1 MNFLLK
7 ILQKQ
12 PSKWLWIFIAFF
24 IKIIFVGYTYWQG
37 HSAPAYANRFINFFV
52 YRASDYNY
60 FIGSAE
66 RYFEYGYMSFLGE
79 GHPFGGRMPGY
90 GFPYILLRF
99 FMHSSQALTVM
110 IIGQILFAAFAI
122 YLLAKACMM
131 LTQSAMIFYVSF
143 FLFALLNAT
152 TGFDIQTM
160 TESFA
165 VSCSCAFLYF
175 FAQYMLANHQLKYL
189 YYAGFFMMWMIFLR
203 PFMGVLIF
211 IIPAY
216 LLFSDG
222 ALFHQLKRKLILIS
236 LFLSS
241 FIVAES
247 AWVIR
252 NYNVFG
258 KFIPLETKLH
268 ESYGK
273 VYSKGWIACR
283 NLFKAYGEGAMY
295 FEKGTLAFWFRAKD
309 ATNEPKYY
317 TFSSNIFEG
326 LRQNQDSLLMLKT
339 AYREYKSTDNKALED
354 SLDAFVE
361 RTANRYT
368 AEFEAKHPLKVYV
381 LNPIKRFKKY
391 VLTSGSSY
399 LLFDVSN
406 GMKLHHLFVRLLA
419 FVSYYLILGL
429 FLFALIIMVLK
440 RIWVRYASA
449 LFMTCAFN
457 ILFISLIA
465 GMQENRYLLPIIPM
479 MILFS
484 ALILH
489 KWKSKI

>member
-37 HSAPAYANRFINFFV
+37 HSAPAYSNRFINFFV
-52 YRASDYNY
+52 YKASDYNY

-131 LTQSAMIFYVSF
+131 LTQSAIIFYVSF

-189 YYAGFFMMWMIFLR
+189 FYAGFFMMWMIFLR

-211 IIPAY
+211 IIPTY
-216 LLFSDG
+216 LLLNDG
-222 ALFHQLKRKLILIS
+222 ALLHQLKRKFILGS

-241 FIVAES
+241 
-247 AWVIR
+247 
-252 NYNVFG
+252 
-258 KFIPLETKLH
+258 
-268 ESYGK
+268 
-273 VYSKGWIACR
+273 
-283 NLFKAYGEGAMY
+283 
-295 FEKGTLAFWFRAKD
+295 
-309 ATNEPKYY
+309 
-317 TFSSNIFEG
+317 
-326 LRQNQDSLLMLKT
+326 
-339 AYREYKSTDNKALED
+339 
-354 SLDAFVE
+354 
-361 RTANRYT
+361 
-368 AEFEAKHPLKVYV
+368 
-381 LNPIKRFKKY
+381 
-391 VLTSGSSY
+391 
-399 LLFDVSN
+399 
-406 GMKLHHLFVRLLA
+406 
-419 FVSYYLILGL
+419 
-429 FLFALIIMVLK
+429 
-440 RIWVRYASA
+440 
-449 LFMTCAFN
+449 
-457 ILFISLIA
+457 
-465 GMQENRYLLPIIPM
+465 
-479 MILFS
+479 
-484 ALILH
+484 
-489 KWKSKI
+489 